1 MSIEQSFISKL
12 LQTGE
17 YDTVDELQIKQKFFS
32 GRFRKMFK
40 FVQEFKTRYGKVPSE
55 SEFLKKFST
64 FEVVD
69 TPESMRFYCDEM
81 RTKVKHNAIADGLEE
96 VQEAINEDMD
106 TEKAYSIIKKIISQV
121 ENDIILGETRKIGEN
136 TTNRWENY
144 LKRRNTGGIVG
155 IPTGIVPFDLMT
167 GGLGQ
172 TDLITILGF
181 TGVGKTW
188 AEVILA
194 VNLAKA
200 GYKVLF
206 ATKEM
211 NPDQVMKR
219 IDAVWANVSYND
231 FNRGRLCPKDEARFM
246 EYLQQ
251 MEGNAE
257 NNLIVELVTGGVT
270 NISALI
276 DKHQPDIVV
285 VDGAYLMT
293 EDEDDDDWKGIMKV
307 WRGLK
312 QICLAKKVPVITTSQ
327 LKDSEKVSLGKISFS
342 KAIANE
348 CDVVIALEQSEEM
361 RNDKEIKWKP
371 LKLRDAEMSIWFM
384 TNWDWSSMNYQPIYV
399 EGKFQ
404 KPKEEDLP
412 STQKLEDEPP
422 KKLPRV

>member
-1 MSIEQSFISKL
+1 MSVEQGFISKL
-12 LQTGE
+12 VRTGE
-17 YDTVDELQIKQKFFS
+17 YDTVDELQIRQKFFS

-40 FVQEFKTRYGKVPSE
+40 FVQEFKTKYGKVPSE
-55 SEFLKKFST
+55 TEFLKKFIQ
-64 FEVVD
+64 FEFVE
-69 TPESMRFYCDEM
+69 TPETMRFYCDEI
-81 RTKVKHNAIADGLEE
+81 RVKVKHNAIADGLEE

-106 TEKAYSIIKKIISQV
+106 TEKAYSIIKRIISHV
-121 ENDIILGETRKIGEN
+121 ENDIILGETRKITEN

-144 LKRRNTGGIVG
+144 LKRRNMGGITG

-219 IDAVWANVSYND
+219 VDAVWANVSYND
-231 FNRGRLCPKDEARFM
+231 FNRGRLCPKDEVHFQ
-246 EYLQQ
+246 EYLEG
-251 MEGNAE
+251 MEGNDD
-257 NNLIVELVTGGVT
+257 NNLVVELVTGGVT

-276 DKHQPDIVV
+276 DKHQPDVV
-285 VDGAYLMT
+285 IVDGAYLMT
-293 EDEDDDDWKGIMKV
+293 DDEDEDDWHGIMKV

-312 QICLAKKVPVITTSQ
+312 QICLAKKVPIITTSQ
-327 LKDSEKVSLGKISFS
+327 LKDNEKVSLGKIAFS

-371 LKLRDAEMSIWFM
+371 LKLRDSEMSMWFM
-384 TNWDWSSMNYQPIYV
+384 TNWDWNAMNYQPIYV

-404 KPKEEDLP
+404 KPNAENIPE
-412 STQKLEDEPP
+412 TQKLEEEPP
-422 KKLPRV
+422 KKFTRS